1 MKAIL
6 AKAKNRRI
14 EIFLLPEKVFI
25 VKTKRLIDFKTRN
38 ILRTENVYSV
48 QTFATLRDLFD
59 LFLNDS
65 EVKNKILLKEL
76 NDIEKMSVRS
86 NLKLW
91 K

>member
-48 QTFATLRDLFD
+48 QTFSLLRDLFAY
-59 LFLNDS
+59 FLDNS

-76 NDIEKMSVRS
+76 SEKMKVSVKT
-86 NLKLW
+86 NLKI